1 MEETRDEVIERLG
14 ALIEEFLERFS
25 NHLEVCV
32 VRVHGQNLISSS
44 MCGRSRLKQN
54 LQHQSHIFLS
64 KTGCN

>member
-1 MEETRDEVIERLG
+1 MYAKRQYNVILVDSLKWKKQEMKVIERLG

-44 MCGRSRLKQN
+44 MRGRRQLK
-54 LQHQSHIFLS
+54 
-64 KTGCN
+64 

>member
-44 MCGRSRLKQN
+44 MRGRRQLK
-54 LQHQSHIFLS
+54 
-64 KTGCN
+64 